1 MPLRRHSLSMKSAAS
16 GIKDRSVS
24 REAFDQMLAWLDS
37 DRERA
42 GQKYEEIRCGLIKI
56 FVCQGCID
64 PEGLA
69 DETIDRVIRKVPEI
83 VPNYDG
89 NPALYFSGVARYIL
103 LEYKN
108 RMAQLRLLPFAPP
121 KQIEE
126 DDENI
131 EREYE
136 CLDHCIE
143 RLTPANR
150 ELILEYYREEKQAM
164 IENRKRLA
172 ERMRV
177 TPNAL
182 RVRAD
187 RIRNNL
193 QKCVANCLKQKG
205 TNTQ

>member
-1 MPLRRHSLSMKSAAS
+1 MKSAAQ
-16 GIKDRSVS
+16 GIKDGSVS
-24 REAFDQMLAWLDS
+24 REAFEQMLAWLDS

-42 GQKYEEIRCGLIKI
+42 GQKYEEIRYRLIKI

-69 DETIDRVIRKVPEI
+69 DETIDRVIQKVPEI
-83 VPNYDG
+83 APNYTG

-108 RMAQLRLLPFAPP
+108 RMAQLRLLPTAPP
-121 KQIEE
+121 KQNEE
-126 DDENI
+126 DDEDI
-131 EREYE
+131 ERDYE

-172 ERMRV
+172 ERMGV

-205 TNTQ
+205 TNAQ

>member
-1 MPLRRHSLSMKSAAS
+1 
-16 GIKDRSVS
+16 
-24 REAFDQMLAWLDS
+24 MLAWLDS

-42 GQKYEEIRCGLIKI
+42 GQKYEEIRCRLIKI

-64 PEGLA
+64 PESLA
-69 DETIDRVIRKVPEI
+69 DETIDRVIRKIPEI
-83 VPNYDG
+83 APNYAG

-108 RMAQLRLLPFAPP
+108 RMARLRLLPLAPF

-126 DDENI
+126 EDEDV

-136 CLDHCIE
+136 CLDRCIE

-172 ERMRV
+172 ERMGV
-177 TPNAL
+177 TLNVL

-205 TNTQ
+205 TSA

>member
-1 MPLRRHSLSMKSAAS
+1 MKCAAS

-24 REAFDQMLAWLDS
+24 REAFDQMIAWLDS

-56 FVCQGCID
+56 FVCQGCSD

-69 DETIDRVIRKVPEI
+69 DETIDRVIHKIPEI
-83 VPNYDG
+83 VSNYAG

-108 RMAQLRLLPFAPP
+108 KIAQLRLLPAAPP
-121 KQIEE
+121 KHIEKGE
-126 DDENI
+126 DI
-131 EREYE
+131 EPEYE
-136 CLDHCIE
+136 CLDRCIE

-150 ELILEYYREEKQAM
+150 ELILEYYREEKRAM

-172 ERMRV
+172 ERLGV

-187 RIRNNL
+187 RIRNSL
-193 QKCVANCLKQKG
+193 EKCVANCLKQKG
-205 TNTQ
+205 TNPK

>member
-1 MPLRRHSLSMKSAAS
+1 
-16 GIKDRSVS
+16 
-24 REAFDQMLAWLDS
+24 MLAWLDS

-42 GQKYEEIRCGLIKI
+42 GQKYEEIRYRLIKI

-69 DETIDRVIRKVPEI
+69 DETIDRVIHKVPAI
-83 VPNYDG
+83 APNYAGD
-89 NPALYFSGVARYIL
+89 PVLYFSGVARYIL

-108 RMAQLRLLPFAPP
+108 RTAQLRLLPPALS

-126 DDENI
+126 EDEDI
-131 EREYE
+131 EQEYE
-136 CLDHCIE
+136 CLDYCIE

-150 ELILEYYREEKQAM
+150 ELILEYYKEEKQAM

-172 ERMRV
+172 ERMGV

-193 QKCVANCLKQKG
+193 QKCVANCLKLRRVNAQ
-205 TNTQ
+205 

>member
-1 MPLRRHSLSMKSAAS
+1 MKSAAP

-42 GQKYEEIRCGLIKI
+42 GQKYEEIRYRLIKI

-83 VPNYDG
+83 APNYAG

-108 RMAQLRLLPFAPP
+108 RMAQLRLLPASPP
-121 KQIEE
+121 RQIEE
-126 DDENI
+126 DNDDI

-143 RLTPANR
+143 LLTPANR
-150 ELILEYYREEKQAM
+150 ELILEYYKEEKQAM

-172 ERMRV
+172 ERMGA

-193 QKCVANCLKQKG
+193 QKCVANCLKQKR

>member
-1 MPLRRHSLSMKSAAS
+1 MMSAAP

-42 GQKYEEIRCGLIKI
+42 GRKYEEIRCGLIKI

-69 DETIDRVIRKVPEI
+69 DETIDRVIHKVPEI
-83 VPNYDG
+83 APNYSG

-108 RMAQLRLLPFAPP
+108 RMAQMRPLPHAPP
-121 KQIEE
+121 KLIEE
-126 DDENI
+126 DDEDI

-164 IENRKRLA
+164 IENRKKLA
-172 ERMRV
+172 ERMGV

-205 TNTQ
+205 TNAK

>member
-1 MPLRRHSLSMKSAAS
+1 MKSAAS
-16 GIKDRSVS
+16 GIKDRSVN

-42 GQKYEEIRCGLIKI
+42 GQKYEAIRCGLIKI

-69 DETIDRVIRKVPEI
+69 DETIDRVIHKVPEI
-83 VPNYDG
+83 APSYAG

-108 RMAQLRLLPFAPP
+108 RIAQLRILPTALP

-126 DDENI
+126 DDEDI

-143 RLTPANR
+143 RLTPTNR
-150 ELILEYYREEKQAM
+150 ELILEYYREEKRAM

-172 ERMRV
+172 ERMGV

-205 TNTQ
+205 TNA

>member
-1 MPLRRHSLSMKSAAS
+1 
-16 GIKDRSVS
+16 
-24 REAFDQMLAWLDS
+24 MLAWLDS

-56 FVCQGCID
+56 FVCQGCSD
-64 PEGLA
+64 PDGLA
-69 DETIDRVIRKVPEI
+69 DETIDRVMRKIPEI
-83 VPNYDG
+83 VPNYAG

-108 RMAQLRLLPFAPP
+108 RIAQLRLLPAAPP

-126 DDENI
+126 GGDI

-136 CLDHCIE
+136 CLDRCID

-150 ELILEYYREEKQAM
+150 ELIMEYYREEKRAM

-172 ERMRV
+172 DRLGV
-177 TPNAL
+177 TPNTL

-187 RIRNNL
+187 RIRNSL
-193 QKCVANCLKQKG
+193 EKCVANCLKQKG
-205 TNTQ
+205 TNAK

>member
-1 MPLRRHSLSMKSAAS
+1 MKSAAP
-16 GIKDRSVS
+16 GIQDRSVS
-24 REAFDQMLAWLDS
+24 REAFDRMLAWLDS

-42 GQKYEEIRCGLIKI
+42 GQKYEEIRYRLIKI

-69 DETIDRVIRKVPEI
+69 DETIDRVIRKVPE
-83 VPNYDG
+83 VAPNYTG

-108 RMAQLRLLPFAPP
+108 RIAQLRLLPPTSP

-126 DDENI
+126 EYEDI
-131 EREYE
+131 EQEYE
-136 CLDHCIE
+136 CLDHCIG

-172 ERMRV
+172 ERMGV

-205 TNTQ
+205 TSAQ

>member
-1 MPLRRHSLSMKSAAS
+1 MKCAVSE
-16 GIKDRSVS
+16 IKDKSVS

-42 GQKYEEIRCGLIKI
+42 GRKYEEIRCGLIKI
-56 FVCQGCID
+56 FVCQGCSD

-69 DETIDRVIRKVPEI
+69 DETIDRVIHKVPEI
-83 VPNYDG
+83 APNYAG

-108 RMAQLRLLPFAPP
+108 RIAQLRLLSATPT

-126 DDENI
+126 DDEDI

-136 CLDHCIE
+136 CLDRCIE
-143 RLTPANR
+143 RLTPVNR
-150 ELILEYYREEKQAM
+150 ELILEYYREEKRAM

-172 ERMRV
+172 EKMGV
-177 TPNAL
+177 TLNAL
-182 RVRAD
+182 RVRVD
-187 RIRNNL
+187 RVRNGL
-193 QKCVANCLKQKG
+193 EKCVANCLKQKG
-205 TNTQ
+205 TNAL

>member
-1 MPLRRHSLSMKSAAS
+1 MKCAAS

-42 GQKYEEIRCGLIKI
+42 GKRYEEIRCGLIKI
-56 FVCQGCID
+56 FVCQGCSD

-69 DETIDRVIRKVPEI
+69 DETIDRVIHKVPEI
-83 VPNYDG
+83 APNYAG

-108 RMAQLRLLPFAPP
+108 RIAQLRLLPAAPP
-121 KQIEE
+121 KQIGE
-126 DDENI
+126 DEDI

-136 CLDHCIE
+136 CLDRCIE

-150 ELILEYYREEKQAM
+150 ELIMEYYREEKRAM

-172 ERMRV
+172 ESMGV
-177 TPNAL
+177 TLNAL

-187 RIRNNL
+187 RVRNSL
-193 QKCVANCLKQKG
+193 EKCVANCLKQKG
-205 TNTQ
+205 TNAK

>member
-1 MPLRRHSLSMKSAAS
+1 MKNAAPQT
-16 GIKDRSVS
+16 KDRSVS
-24 REAFDQMLAWLDS
+24 QEAFDRMLAWLDS

-42 GQKYEEIRCGLIKI
+42 GQKYEEIRYRLIKI

-83 VPNYDG
+83 APDYAG

-108 RMAQLRLLPFAPP
+108 RMAQLRVLPPAPP

-126 DDENI
+126 DDEDI
-131 EREYE
+131 ERDYE

-172 ERMRV
+172 ERMGA

-205 TNTQ
+205 TNAQ

>member
-1 MPLRRHSLSMKSAAS
+1 MKSAAP
-16 GIKDRSVS
+16 GIKDGSVS

-42 GQKYEEIRCGLIKI
+42 GQIYEEIRNRLIKI

-83 VPNYDG
+83 APNYAGD
-89 NPALYFSGVARYIL
+89 PALYFSGVARYIL

-108 RMAQLRLLPFAPP
+108 RMAKLRLLPPAPP

-126 DDENI
+126 DEDI

-143 RLTPANR
+143 RLRPANR
-150 ELILEYYREEKQAM
+150 ELILEYYREDKQAM

-172 ERMRV
+172 ERMGV

-205 TNTQ
+205 TNAQ

>member
-1 MPLRRHSLSMKSAAS
+1 MNNAAPRT
-16 GIKDRSVS
+16 KDMSVS
-24 REAFDQMLAWLDS
+24 QEAFDQMLAWLDS

-42 GQKYEEIRCGLIKI
+42 GQKYEEIRCRLIKI
-56 FVCQGCID
+56 FVCQGCSD
-64 PEGLA
+64 AEGLA

-83 VPNYDG
+83 APNYAG

-108 RMAQLRLLPFAPP
+108 RMARLRLLPPTTP
-121 KQIEE
+121 RQIEE
-126 DDENI
+126 DDEDI

-172 ERMRV
+172 ERMRA

-182 RVRAD
+182 RVRAE
-187 RIRNNL
+187 RIRNKL

>member
-1 MPLRRHSLSMKSAAS
+1 MKSAAP
-16 GIKDRSVS
+16 GIQDRSVS
-24 REAFDQMLAWLDS
+24 REAFDRMLAWLDS

-42 GQKYEEIRCGLIKI
+42 GQKYEEIRYRLIKI

-69 DETIDRVIRKVPEI
+69 DETIDRVIRKVPE
-83 VPNYDG
+83 VAPNYTG

-108 RMAQLRLLPFAPP
+108 RIAQLRLLPHAPP

-126 DDENI
+126 EYEDI
-131 EREYE
+131 EQEYE
-136 CLDHCIE
+136 CLDHCIG

-172 ERMRV
+172 ERMGV

-205 TNTQ
+205 TSAQ

>member
-1 MPLRRHSLSMKSAAS
+1 MKSAAP

-42 GQKYEEIRCGLIKI
+42 GQKYEEIRYRLITI

-69 DETIDRVIRKVPEI
+69 DETIDRVIQKVPEI
-83 VPNYDG
+83 APNYTG

-108 RMAQLRLLPFAPP
+108 RMAQLRLLPPAPP
-121 KQIEE
+121 KQNEE
-126 DDENI
+126 DDEDI
-131 EREYE
+131 ERDYE

-143 RLTPANR
+143 RLTHANR

-172 ERMRV
+172 ERMGV

-182 RVRAD
+182 RVRAN
-187 RIRNNL
+187 RVRNNL

-205 TNTQ
+205 TSAQ

>member
-1 MPLRRHSLSMKSAAS
+1 MKCAAS

-24 REAFDQMLAWLDS
+24 REAFDQILAWLDS

-56 FVCQGCID
+56 FVCQGCSD
-64 PEGLA
+64 PECLA
-69 DETIDRVIRKVPEI
+69 DETIDRVIHKIPEI
-83 VPNYDG
+83 VPNYAG

-108 RMAQLRLLPFAPP
+108 RIAQLRLLPAAPP
-121 KQIEE
+121 KQIEKGE
-126 DDENI
+126 DI

-136 CLDHCIE
+136 CLDRCIE

-150 ELILEYYREEKQAM
+150 ELILEYYREEKRAM

-172 ERMRV
+172 ERLGV

-187 RIRNNL
+187 RIRNGL
-193 QKCVANCLKQKG
+193 EKCVANCLKQKG
-205 TNTQ
+205 TNAK

>member
-1 MPLRRHSLSMKSAAS
+1 MKCAAS
-16 GIKDRSVS
+16 GIKDRLVS

-56 FVCQGCID
+56 FVCQGCSD

-69 DETIDRVIRKVPEI
+69 DETIDRVIHKVPEI
-83 VPNYDG
+83 APNYAG

-108 RMAQLRLLPFAPP
+108 RIAQLRLLPASPP
-121 KQIEE
+121 KQIVE
-126 DDENI
+126 DEDI

-136 CLDHCIE
+136 CLDRCIE

-150 ELILEYYREEKQAM
+150 ELILEYYREEKRAM

-172 ERMRV
+172 ERMGV
-177 TPNAL
+177 TLNAL

-187 RIRNNL
+187 RVRNSL
-193 QKCVANCLKQKG
+193 EKCVANCLKQKG
-205 TNTQ
+205 TNAK

>member
-1 MPLRRHSLSMKSAAS
+1 MKCAAS

-42 GQKYEEIRCGLIKI
+42 GRKYEEIRCGLIKI
-56 FVCQGCID
+56 FVCQGCSD

-69 DETIDRVIRKVPEI
+69 DETIDRVIHKIPEI
-83 VPNYDG
+83 VPNYAG

-108 RMAQLRLLPFAPP
+108 RIAQLRLLPAAPP
-121 KQIEE
+121 KQIGE
-126 DDENI
+126 DEDI

-136 CLDHCIE
+136 CLDRCIE

-150 ELILEYYREEKQAM
+150 ELIMEYYREEKRAM

-172 ERMRV
+172 ESMGV
-177 TPNAL
+177 TLNAL

-187 RIRNNL
+187 RVRNSL
-193 QKCVANCLKQKG
+193 EKCVANCLKQKG
-205 TNTQ
+205 TNAK

>member
-1 MPLRRHSLSMKSAAS
+1 MKCAAS

-24 REAFDQMLAWLDS
+24 REAFDQMLVWLDS
-37 DRERA
+37 DREQA
-42 GQKYEEIRCGLIKI
+42 GRKYEEIRCGLIKI
-56 FVCQGCID
+56 FVCQGCSD

-69 DETIDRVIRKVPEI
+69 DETIDRVMRKIPEI
-83 VPNYDG
+83 VPNYAG

-108 RMAQLRLLPFAPP
+108 RIAQLRLLPAAPT

-126 DDENI
+126 DEDI

-136 CLDHCIE
+136 CLDRCIE

-150 ELILEYYREEKQAM
+150 ELIMEYYREEKRAM

-172 ERMRV
+172 ERMGI

-187 RIRNNL
+187 RVRNSL
-193 QKCVANCLKQKG
+193 EKCVANCLKQKG
-205 TNTQ
+205 TKAK

>member
-1 MPLRRHSLSMKSAAS
+1 MKCAAS
-16 GIKDRSVS
+16 EIKDRSVS

-42 GQKYEEIRCGLIKI
+42 GKRYEEIRCGLIKI
-56 FVCQGCID
+56 FVCQGCSD

-69 DETIDRVIRKVPEI
+69 DETIDRVIHKVPEI
-83 VPNYDG
+83 APNYAG

-108 RMAQLRLLPFAPP
+108 RIAQLRLLPAAPP
-121 KQIEE
+121 KQIGE
-126 DDENI
+126 DEDI

-136 CLDHCIE
+136 CLDLCIE

-150 ELILEYYREEKQAM
+150 ELIMEYYREEKRAM

-172 ERMRV
+172 ESMGV
-177 TPNAL
+177 TLNAL

-187 RIRNNL
+187 RVRNSL
-193 QKCVANCLKQKG
+193 EKCVANCLKQKG
-205 TNTQ
+205 TNAK

>member
-1 MPLRRHSLSMKSAAS
+1 MKCAAS

-56 FVCQGCID
+56 FVCQGCSD
-64 PEGLA
+64 PECLA
-69 DETIDRVIRKVPEI
+69 DETIDRVIHKIQEI
-83 VPNYDG
+83 VPNYAG

-108 RMAQLRLLPFAPP
+108 RIAQLRLLPAAPP

-126 DDENI
+126 GEDI

-136 CLDHCIE
+136 CLDRCIE

-150 ELILEYYREEKQAM
+150 ELILEYYREEKRAM

-172 ERMRV
+172 ERLGV

-187 RIRNNL
+187 RIRNGL
-193 QKCVANCLKQKG
+193 EKCVANCLKQKG
-205 TNTQ
+205 TNAK

>member
-1 MPLRRHSLSMKSAAS
+1 
-16 GIKDRSVS
+16 
-24 REAFDQMLAWLDS
+24 MLVWLDS

-42 GQKYEEIRCGLIKI
+42 GQKYEEIRYRLIKI

-69 DETIDRVIRKVPEI
+69 DETIDRVIHKVPEI
-83 VPNYDG
+83 APNYAG

-108 RMAQLRLLPFAPP
+108 RTAQLRFLPTDPP
-121 KQIEE
+121 KQVEE
-126 DDENI
+126 DEEDI

-136 CLDHCIE
+136 CLDRCIE
-143 RLTPANR
+143 RLRPMNR

-172 ERMRV
+172 ERIGI

-187 RIRNNL
+187 RIRNSL
-193 QKCVANCLKQKG
+193 QKCVADCLKQKG

>member
-1 MPLRRHSLSMKSAAS
+1 MKCAAS

-24 REAFDQMLAWLDS
+24 REAFDQMIAWLDS

-56 FVCQGCID
+56 FVCQGCSD

-69 DETIDRVIRKVPEI
+69 DETIDRVIHKIPEI
-83 VPNYDG
+83 VPNYAG

-108 RMAQLRLLPFAPP
+108 RIAQLRLLPAAPQ
-121 KQIEE
+121 KHIEKGE
-126 DDENI
+126 DI

-150 ELILEYYREEKQAM
+150 ELILEYYREEKRAM

-172 ERMRV
+172 ERLGV

-187 RIRNNL
+187 RIRNSL
-193 QKCVANCLKQKG
+193 EKCVANCLKQKG
-205 TNTQ
+205 TNPK

>member
-1 MPLRRHSLSMKSAAS
+1 
-16 GIKDRSVS
+16 
-24 REAFDQMLAWLDS
+24 MLAWLDS
-37 DRERA
+37 DREQA
-42 GQKYEEIRCGLIKI
+42 GRKYEEIRCGLIKI
-56 FVCQGCID
+56 FVCRGCSD

-69 DETIDRVIRKVPEI
+69 DETIDRVIHKITEI
-83 VPNYDG
+83 VPDYAG
-89 NPALYFSGVARYIL
+89 NPALYFSSVARYIL

-108 RMAQLRLLPFAPP
+108 RIAQLRLLPAAPT

-126 DDENI
+126 DEDI

-136 CLDHCIE
+136 CLDRCIE

-150 ELILEYYREEKQAM
+150 ELIMEYYREEKRAM

-172 ERMRV
+172 ERMGI

-187 RIRNNL
+187 RVRNSL
-193 QKCVANCLKQKG
+193 EKCLANCLKQKG
-205 TNTQ
+205 TNAK

>member
-1 MPLRRHSLSMKSAAS
+1 MKCAAS

-37 DRERA
+37 DREQA
-42 GQKYEEIRCGLIKI
+42 GRKYEEIRCGLIKI
-56 FVCQGCID
+56 FVCQGCSD

-69 DETIDRVIRKVPEI
+69 DETIDRVIHKIPEI
-83 VPNYDG
+83 VPNYAG

-108 RMAQLRLLPFAPP
+108 RIAQLRLLPAAPP
-121 KQIEE
+121 KQIEKGE
-126 DDENI
+126 DI

-136 CLDHCIE
+136 CLDRCIE

-150 ELILEYYREEKQAM
+150 ELILEYYREEKRAM

-172 ERMRV
+172 ERLGV

-187 RIRNNL
+187 RIRNSL
-193 QKCVANCLKQKG
+193 EKCVANCLKQKG
-205 TNTQ
+205 TNAK

>member
-1 MPLRRHSLSMKSAAS
+1 MKCAAS

-24 REAFDQMLAWLDS
+24 REAFDQMIAWLDS

-56 FVCQGCID
+56 FVCQGCSD

-69 DETIDRVIRKVPEI
+69 DETIDRVIHKIPEI
-83 VPNYDG
+83 VPNYAG

-108 RMAQLRLLPFAPP
+108 RIAQLRLLPAAPP
-121 KQIEE
+121 KQIEKGE
-126 DDENI
+126 DI

-136 CLDHCIE
+136 CLDRCIE

-150 ELILEYYREEKQAM
+150 ELILEYYREEKRAM

-172 ERMRV
+172 ERLGV

-187 RIRNNL
+187 RIRNSL
-193 QKCVANCLKQKG
+193 EKCVANCLKQKG
-205 TNTQ
+205 TNAK

>member
-1 MPLRRHSLSMKSAAS
+1 MKCAAS
-16 GIKDRSVS
+16 EIKDRSVS

-56 FVCQGCID
+56 FVCQGCSD

-69 DETIDRVIRKVPEI
+69 DETIDRVIHKVPEI
-83 VPNYDG
+83 APNYAG

-108 RMAQLRLLPFAPP
+108 RIAQLRLLPSVPP

-126 DDENI
+126 DEDI

-136 CLDHCIE
+136 CLDSCIE
-143 RLTPANR
+143 RLTPSNR
-150 ELILEYYREEKQAM
+150 ELILEYYREEKRAM

-172 ERMRV
+172 ERMGV

-187 RIRNNL
+187 RIRNSL
-193 QKCVANCLKQKG
+193 EKCVANCLKQKG
-205 TNTQ
+205 TNAK

>member
-1 MPLRRHSLSMKSAAS
+1 MKCAAS

-56 FVCQGCID
+56 FICQGCSD

-69 DETIDRVIRKVPEI
+69 DETIDRVIHKVPEI
-83 VPNYDG
+83 APNYAG

-108 RMAQLRLLPFAPP
+108 RIAQLRLLPLAPP

-126 DDENI
+126 EDEDI

-136 CLDHCIE
+136 CLDRCIE

-150 ELILEYYREEKQAM
+150 ELILEYYREEKRAM

-172 ERMRV
+172 ERLGV
-177 TPNAL
+177 TSNAL

-187 RIRNNL
+187 RIRNSL
-193 QKCVANCLKQKG
+193 EKCVANCLKQKG
-205 TNTQ
+205 TNAK

>member
-1 MPLRRHSLSMKSAAS
+1 
-16 GIKDRSVS
+16 
-24 REAFDQMLAWLDS
+24 MLAWLDS

-42 GQKYEEIRCGLIKI
+42 GQKYEEIRYRLIKI
-56 FVCQGCID
+56 FVCQGCSD

-83 VPNYDG
+83 APNYAG

-108 RMAQLRLLPFAPP
+108 RMAQLRLLPAAPP
-121 KQIEE
+121 KRIEE
-126 DDENI
+126 DDDEDI

-172 ERMRV
+172 ERMKA

-182 RVRAD
+182 RVRVE

-193 QKCVANCLKQKG
+193 QKCVANCLNQKR
-205 TNTQ
+205 TNAR

>member
-1 MPLRRHSLSMKSAAS
+1 MKCAAS

-24 REAFDQMLAWLDS
+24 REAFDQMMAWLDS

-56 FVCQGCID
+56 FVCQGCSD

-69 DETIDRVIRKVPEI
+69 DETIDRVIHKIPEI
-83 VPNYDG
+83 VPNYAG

-108 RMAQLRLLPFAPP
+108 RIAQLRLLPAAPP
-121 KQIEE
+121 KHIEKDE
-126 DDENI
+126 DI

-136 CLDHCIE
+136 CLDRCIE
-143 RLTPANR
+143 RLTSANR
-150 ELILEYYREEKQAM
+150 ELIMEYYREEKRAM

-172 ERMRV
+172 ERLGV

-187 RIRNNL
+187 RIRNSL
-193 QKCVANCLKQKG
+193 EKCVANCLKQKG
-205 TNTQ
+205 TNAQ

>member
-1 MPLRRHSLSMKSAAS
+1 MKCAAS

-56 FVCQGCID
+56 FVCQGCSD

-69 DETIDRVIRKVPEI
+69 DETIDRVIHKIPEI
-83 VPNYDG
+83 VPNYAG

-108 RMAQLRLLPFAPP
+108 RIAQLRLLPAAPP
-121 KQIEE
+121 KQIEKGE
-126 DDENI
+126 DI

-136 CLDHCIE
+136 CLDRCIE

-150 ELILEYYREEKQAM
+150 ELILEYYREEKRAM

-172 ERMRV
+172 ERMGI

-187 RIRNNL
+187 RVRNSL
-193 QKCVANCLKQKG
+193 EKCVANCLKQKG
-205 TNTQ
+205 TNAK